1 MPTSEA
7 KLSGYS
13 TLQYGVYDT
22 GAKIRIFL
30 NACENMSLDYRAEKD
45 KNSVSLVEFYECNSR
60 SGLAQIGREYDKRK
74 DY

>member
-22 GAKIRIFL
+22 GGKICIFL
-30 NACENMSLDYRAEKD
+30 NACENISLDYRAEKD
-45 KNSVSLVEFYECNSR
+45 KTSVSLVES
-60 SGLAQIGREYDKRK
+60 
-74 DY
+74 